1 MIKYTQKAFPAGIIS
16 IIYGLTT
23 QWLVNMM
30 RLIVTT
36 ISDVAWNIKNYT
48 QAEVV
53 LLCKTKQ
60 ASLQVFHLMFTY

>member
-48 QAEVV
+48 KAEVV